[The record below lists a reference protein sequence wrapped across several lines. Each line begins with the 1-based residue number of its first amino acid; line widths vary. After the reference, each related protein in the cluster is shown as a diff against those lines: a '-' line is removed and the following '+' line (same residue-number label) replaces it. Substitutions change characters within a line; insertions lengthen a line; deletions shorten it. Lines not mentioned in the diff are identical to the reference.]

1 MLVVEV
7 PAKKISTRKM
17 CSHALPAYLGSEG
30 NVSHSLHISSLCS
43 PMFGEV
49 KMTNDLQVRESGR
62 SLDTT
67 LGTVLGY
74 PKRSS
79 HSCALPFAPL
89 PLLTSVTKQQ
99 EPKAWRESLIFGPPA
114 VSC

>member
-1 MLVVEV
+1 
-7 PAKKISTRKM
+7 
-17 CSHALPAYLGSEG
+17 
-30 NVSHSLHISSLCS
+30 
-43 PMFGEV
+43 MFGEV

-67 LGTVLGY
+67 LGMVLGY

-89 PLLTSVTKQQ
+89 PLLTSVTKQH